1 MHTHKTTRLKHIY
14 TRHELLHG
22 VIENSECKVPNHEG
36 INLWLNF
43 NLAYEM
49 MHSHVTCGECDYC
62 NSSVYSIYVFVP
74 TVYAVG
80 NT

>member
-1 MHTHKTTRLKHIY
+1 MHTHKTTRLRHIY

-36 INLWLNF
+36 INYLWLNF

-49 MHSHVTCGECDYC
+49 MHSHVW
-62 NSSVYSIYVFVP
+62 
-74 TVYAVG
+74 
-80 NT
+80 